1 MAPSTSTLSD
11 KQYSEI
17 LRSVDFAPASY
28 KELAAAL
35 MVNGVK
41 QMFHAMVNEEDILTL
56 FNIPNLKIFSICR
69 CHHVADDRSTSHE
82 HLHALVQYKNNK
94 RHSAFKLRLKRKG
107 ERLHQKTTFKK
118 ILCPDHAVGV
128 LRYITCKDGQRNT
141 RRDADGLMGAPHTH
155 YRRSVHDSGLLHHRN
170 GKKEGGCK
178 NIRERIQAGI
188 EAHLTEDWLKKN
200 VSGSDGDY
208 LHHHESCSCDNGEV
222 GKAKKLAANK
232 KRSDFYSTPQGVEKK
247 QRYKKLKEDR
257 KDLVARVDKF
267 MKALG
272 KVSNQAELEKECI
285 QQLLARM

>member
-1 MAPSTSTLSD
+1 
-11 KQYSEI
+11 
-17 LRSVDFAPASY
+17 
-28 KELAAAL
+28 
-35 MVNGVK
+35 
-41 QMFHAMVNEEDILTL
+41 MFDPT
-56 FNIPNLKIFSICR
+56 
-69 CHHVADDRSTSHE
+69 
-82 HLHALVQYKNNK
+82 
-94 RHSAFKLRLKRKG
+94 
-107 ERLHQKTTFKK
+107 
-118 ILCPDHAVGV
+118 
-128 LRYITCKDGQRNT
+128 
-141 RRDADGLMGAPHTH
+141 
-155 YRRSVHDSGLLHHRN
+155 LLHERN
-170 GKKEGGCK
+170 GRKSGGCN

-232 KRSDFYSTPQGVEKK
+232 KRSDFYSTPQGIEKK
-247 QRYKKLKEDR
+247 QKYKKIKEDR